1 MTTNLCNSWLC
12 VASLICFHTCAC
24 GPLDP
29 HTVPFGFWISHSSS
43 SYCMELHS
51 YIVYTIILMHINTL
65 WGKMSCD
72 QHLTCVMQQYMYAQ
86 SDVNNDGGSHWQGG
100 RMVSLDQRCPPQST
114 VHQLM
119 QSAYASLRSLPISL
133 VVHHQGYLI
142 W

>member
-1 MTTNLCNSWLC
+1 
-12 VASLICFHTCAC
+12 
-24 GPLDP
+24 
-29 HTVPFGFWISHSSS
+29 
-43 SYCMELHS
+43 
-51 YIVYTIILMHINTL
+51 
-65 WGKMSCD
+65 MSCD

-100 RMVSLDQRCPPQST
+100 RMVSLDQCCPPQST